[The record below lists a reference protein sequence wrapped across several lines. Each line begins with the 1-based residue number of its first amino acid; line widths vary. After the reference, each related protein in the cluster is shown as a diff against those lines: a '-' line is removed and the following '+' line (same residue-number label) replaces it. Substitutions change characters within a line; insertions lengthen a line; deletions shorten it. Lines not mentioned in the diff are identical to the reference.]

1 MKNFK
6 SEIGCVI
13 VFKMLIYR
21 KIRGAL
27 EMTNENVRFFFVIFQ
42 LQKYIYFLN
51 LQFFLQS
58 FFLFYILSYQSDS
71 LICTKNLLLL
81 TNLLNAPKK

>member
-27 EMTNENVRFFFVIFQ
+27 EMTNENVRFFS
-42 LQKYIYFLN
+42 
-51 LQFFLQS
+51 S
-58 FFLFYILSYQSDS
+58 FLSY
-71 LICTKNLLLL
+71 KN
-81 TNLLNAPKK
+81 TYTF

>member
-1 MKNFK
+1 MYAEVKNFK

-27 EMTNENVRFFFVIFQ
+27 EMTNENVR
-42 LQKYIYFLN
+42 LN
-51 LQFFLQS
+51 FS
-58 FFLFYILSYQSDS
+58 FFRCFGAFCIGKQVFRPCLAI
-71 LICTKNLLLL
+71 
-81 TNLLNAPKK
+81 

>member
-21 KIRGAL
+21 KIRGYL
-27 EMTNENVRFFFVIFQ
+27 EMTNENVRFFAIF
-42 LQKYIYFLN
+42 LLIPIYFL
-51 LQFFLQS
+51 LAMT
-58 FFLFYILSYQSDS
+58 YIAKSD
-71 LICTKNLLLL
+71 
-81 TNLLNAPKK
+81 

>member
-21 KIRGAL
+21 KIRGYL
-27 EMTNENVRFFFVIFQ
+27 EMTNENVR
-42 LQKYIYFLN
+42 LN
-51 LQFFLQS
+51 SS
-58 FFLFYILSYQSDS
+58 FFSY
-71 LICTKNLLLL
+71 KN
-81 TNLLNAPKK
+81 TYTF

>member
-1 MKNFK
+1 MYAEVKNFK

-27 EMTNENVRFFFVIFQ
+27 EMTNENVRFFSSFCGTKI
-42 LQKYIYFLN
+42 LQKSGIQKNEVIELIYRGF
-51 LQFFLQS
+51 
-58 FFLFYILSYQSDS
+58 I
-71 LICTKNLLLL
+71 
-81 TNLLNAPKK
+81 

>member
-1 MKNFK
+1 MYAEVKNFK

-27 EMTNENVRFFFVIFQ
+27 EMTNENVRFFS
-42 LQKYIYFLN
+42 
-51 LQFFLQS
+51 S
-58 FFLFYILSYQSDS
+58 FFWSIQYVCEQKLVF
-71 LICTKNLLLL
+71 CT
-81 TNLLNAPKK
+81 

>member
-27 EMTNENVRFFFVIFQ
+27 EMTNENVRIRFQ
-42 LQKYIYFLN
+42 
-51 LQFFLQS
+51 
-58 FFLFYILSYQSDS
+58 
-71 LICTKNLLLL
+71 
-81 TNLLNAPKK
+81 PKIRNYHPIHD

>member
-27 EMTNENVRFFFVIFQ
+27 EMTNENVRFFSS
-42 LQKYIYFLN
+42 FLPHKVT
-51 LQFFLQS
+51 
-58 FFLFYILSYQSDS
+58 
-71 LICTKNLLLL
+71 TKKWN
-81 TNLLNAPKK
+81 TEE

>member
-27 EMTNENVRFFFVIFQ
+27 EMTNENVRFFTIF
-42 LQKYIYFLN
+42 LLIHLYFL
-51 LQFFLQS
+51 LTTI
-58 FFLFYILSYQSDS
+58 YITQ
-71 LICTKNLLLL
+71 K
-81 TNLLNAPKK
+81 

>member
-27 EMTNENVRFFFVIFQ
+27 EMTNENVRFFS
-42 LQKYIYFLN
+42 
-51 LQFFLQS
+51 S
-58 FFLFYILSYQSDS
+58 FFVHKVT
-71 LICTKNLLLL
+71 TKKWN
-81 TNLLNAPKK
+81 TEE

>member
-27 EMTNENVRFFFVIFQ
+27 EMTNENVRFFS
-42 LQKYIYFLN
+42 
-51 LQFFLQS
+51 S
-58 FFLFYILSYQSDS
+58 FFSYKVT
-71 LICTKNLLLL
+71 TKKWN
-81 TNLLNAPKK
+81 TEE

>member
-27 EMTNENVRFFFVIFQ
+27 EMTNENVRFFFVIF
-42 LQKYIYFLN
+42 LEH
-51 LQFFLQS
+51 S
-58 FFLFYILSYQSDS
+58 VSS
-71 LICTKNLLLL
+71 
-81 TNLLNAPKK
+81 

>member
-21 KIRGAL
+21 KIRGYL
-27 EMTNENVRFFFVIFQ
+27 EMTNENVRFFSSFLLIYLIDKKEYRKQKKFEEIIAFLISIFIFV
-42 LQKYIYFLN
+42 
-51 LQFFLQS
+51 
-58 FFLFYILSYQSDS
+58 
-71 LICTKNLLLL
+71 
-81 TNLLNAPKK
+81 A

>member
-27 EMTNENVRFFFVIFQ
+27 EMTNENVRLFSS
-42 LQKYIYFLN
+42 QKYAYFLN
-51 LQFFLQS
+51 LQSFPSIIFPFLCP
-58 FFLFYILSYQSDS
+58 FLSIR
-71 LICTKNLLLL
+71 
-81 TNLLNAPKK
+81 

>member
-21 KIRGAL
+21 KIRGYL
-27 EMTNENVRFFFVIFQ
+27 EMTNENVRFFSSFFSTKL
-42 LQKYIYFLN
+42 LQKREMRKDIV
-51 LQFFLQS
+51 
-58 FFLFYILSYQSDS
+58 IELSYKGFSRASDYS
-71 LICTKNLLLL
+71 
-81 TNLLNAPKK
+81 